1 MSKFKNASR
10 SSRPVRTRVAL
21 AATALALLWTGSGC
35 SAERKPALSTLGKMT
50 TELRHLVDE
59 TCKTELDETTTD
71 LSPFENYLPPGRP
84 VLKLGCVHATIIYLT
99 DDGSLFNVAS
109 PNTLTTEEAHRWLD
123 ALVNAGMP
131 AELRERARQR
141 LAANE
146 FYPGRDRSFETA
158 DGAVDLYLM
167 GNLQN
172 GGQMIWSVTAHKW
185 KW

>member
-1 MSKFKNASR
+1 MSTRKNA
-10 SSRPVRTRVAL
+10 SRPVRTSVAL
-21 AATALALLWTGSGC
+21 IATVLLSTGSAC
-35 SAERKPALSTLGKMT
+35 SEKRKPALSTLGKMT

-84 VLKLGCVHATIIYLT
+84 VLKLGCVQATIIYLT

-146 FYPGRDRSFETA
+146 FYPGRDRSFETV

-172 GGQMIWSVTAHKW
+172 SGQMIWSVTAHKW